1 MRLSLDS
8 LAVLDAIERHGSF
21 AAAAEA
27 LHRVPSAITYSV
39 QKLEEDLGILIFDR
53 SGHRAQLTEAGR
65 ELLREGRRLLQA
77 ATELE
82 ARAKRV
88 ATGYEVELRIAV
100 DTLIPLE
107 RLVPLFE
114 AFYRFAC
121 GTRLKVLTEVYGG
134 MWDAL
139 AGGRADLAIGAPG
152 EGPAGGGY
160 HIRPLGLVQ
169 WAFMVAPGHP
179 LARVPEPIPPE
190 EIVKHRAIAVADSS
204 RQLPPR
210 TSGLLSG
217 QDVLTV
223 PDMQTKIALQRAGL
237 GVGYLPLHL
246 TRAPVR
252 AGQLLIRQVVESRV
266 GTPLYIAWRSQHGG
280 RPPGMAEVPKTQ
292 EQLSGQALAW
302 FLEQLDDPAV
312 RESLLA

>member
-8 LAVLDAIERHGSF
+8 LAVLDAIERQGSF

-39 QKLEEDLGILIFDR
+39 QKLEEDLGIAIFDR

-65 ELLREGRRLLQA
+65 ELLKEGRRLLMA
-77 ATELE
+77 AAELE

-100 DTLIPLE
+100 DDLIPLE
-107 RLVPLFE
+107 RLFPLVE
-114 AFYRFAC
+114 EFYGFAC
-121 GTRLKVLTEVYGG
+121 GTRLKLLIEVYGG
-134 MWDAL
+134 VWDAL
-139 AGGRADLAIGAPG
+139 ATDRADLVVGAPG
-152 EGPAGGGY
+152 EGPPGGGY
-160 HIRPLGLVQ
+160 STRPLGFVP
-169 WAFMVAPGHP
+169 WAFMVAPTHP
-179 LARVPEPIPPE
+179 LAGAGEPIAPE
-190 EIVKHRAIAVADSS
+190 ELIKHRTIAAADSS
-204 RQLPPR
+204 RSLPPR

-223 PDMQTKIALQRAGL
+223 PDMRSKIEFQRAGL

-246 TRAPVR
+246 TRADVR
-252 AGQLLIRQVVESRV
+252 AGRLVIKQVVEPRV
-266 GTPLYIAWRSQHGG
+266 GSPMFTAWRTSHHG
-280 RPPGMAEVPKTQ
+280 K
-292 EQLSGQALAW
+292 ALTW
-302 FLEQLDDPAV
+302 FLDRLDDPAM

>member
-8 LAVLDAIERHGSF
+8 LAVLDAIEHQGSF

-27 LHRVPSAITYSV
+27 LHRVPSAITYAV

-77 ATELE
+77 ADALE

-88 ATGYEVELRIAV
+88 ASGYEVELRIAV
-100 DTLIPLE
+100 GDLIPLE
-107 RLVPLFE
+107 RLQPLVE
-114 AFYRFAC
+114 EFYGHAC
-121 GTRLKVLTEVYGG
+121 GTRLKFLTEVYGG
-134 MWDAL
+134 SWDAL
-139 AGGRADLAIGAPG
+139 ATERADLAIGAPG
-152 EGPAGGGY
+152 EGPAGGGDST
-160 HIRPLGLVQ
+160 RPLGLVQ

-179 LARVPEPIPPE
+179 LARAGEPIPPE
-190 EIVKHRAIAVADSS
+190 EIIKHRAIAAADSS
-204 RQLPPR
+204 RNLAPR

-223 PDMQTKIALQRAGL
+223 PDIHSKIAFQRAGL

-246 TRAPVR
+246 TRGEVQ
-252 AGQLLIRQVVESRV
+252 AGRLVIKQVVEART
-266 GTPLYIAWRSQHGG
+266 GIPLFLAWRTAHRG
-280 RPPGMAEVPKTQ
+280 K
-292 EQLSGQALAW
+292 ALAW
-302 FLEQLDDPAV
+302 FIERLDEPAR
-312 RESLLA
+312 REGLLA